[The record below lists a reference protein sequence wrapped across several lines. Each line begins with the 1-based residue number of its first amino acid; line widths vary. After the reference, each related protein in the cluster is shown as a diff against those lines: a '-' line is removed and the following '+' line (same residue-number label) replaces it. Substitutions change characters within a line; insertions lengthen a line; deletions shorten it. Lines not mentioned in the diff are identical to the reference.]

1 MASSAE
7 AAAAMAAAPSAS
19 GRRSMSWGSSIS
31 QSFRQA
37 EADDPF
43 GRAASQQGHDDDEE
57 NLRWAALE
65 KLPTYDRMRRG
76 VIRTALLH
84 HDGGGDGGGAAAA
97 AKDGRMELVD
107 IQKLAAG
114 NLGRALLDRVFQDD
128 SERFLRRLRD
138 RIDMVGIELPTIEVR
153 YEQLSIQAE
162 VFVGSRALPTLTN
175 AATNV
180 LQVYT
185 PSFRS

>member
-1 MASSAE
+1 MASSAAE

-76 VIRTALLH
+76 VIRTALLQ
-84 HDGGGDGGGAAAA
+84 HDGGDGGVAP
-97 AKDGRMELVD
+97 AKDGSRMELVD

-138 RIDMVGIELPTIEVR
+138 RIDMYV
-153 YEQLSIQAE
+153 SIDHRHRHG
-162 VFVGSRALPTLTN
+162 FRAKLH
-175 AATNV
+175 
-180 LQVYT
+180 
-185 PSFRS
+185 

>member
-1 MASSAE
+1 MASAAATAE
-7 AAAAMAAAPSAS
+7 AAMAAPSAS

-76 VIRTALLH
+76 VIRTALLQ
-84 HDGGGDGGGAAAA
+84 HDGCGAGAGGAAP
-97 AKDGRMELVD
+97 AKDDGGRMELVD

-138 RIDMVGIELPTIEVR
+138 RIDMYVVST
-153 YEQLSIQAE
+153 
-162 VFVGSRALPTLTN
+162 RA
-175 AATNV
+175 
-180 LQVYT
+180 
-185 PSFRS
+185 FRSIIAIAMDFVQSFIEIDGWLVAGWGSSCRRSR

>member
-1 MASSAE
+1 MASAAATAE
-7 AAAAMAAAPSAS
+7 AAMAAPSAS

-76 VIRTALLH
+76 VIRTALLQ
-84 HDGGGDGGGAAAA
+84 HDGGGGAAP
-97 AKDGRMELVD
+97 AKDDGGRMELVD

-180 LQVYT
+180 LQVHT
-185 PSFRS
+185 PSFHS